1 MKKILLLSTIAFSSL
16 FMSCS
21 DNSDT
26 PKEQP
31 GEETP
36 TTPQRKLKVVVAVLD
51 ADGNAINVQQAD
63 ANTTKDYV
71 MAGTKF
77 QHRVLIE
84 DFTGAWCGWC
94 PRVTFSI
101 EELEKNNNEKIVPV
115 ALHNGDKLA
124 FSPYEGTLSEAL
136 WTKFG
141 IPKEERGYPF
151 AVLNRS
157 VEWEAKSGN
166 AMKTDQA
173 LALAKESSE
182 IGIKISSTLESTS
195 GKVNVSFKFAEG
207 VPTGLKYV
215 VYIVDNGIVLKQSNY
230 TSNYGGK
237 GNKPEFVHNAVA
249 KAINGDVMGT
259 AIPSDKIVAGQEFNT
274 GDINLTY
281 KAF

>member
-26 PKEQP
+26 PKEP

-36 TTPQRKLKVVVAVLD
+36 TTPKRELKVVVAVLD
-51 ADGNAINVQQAD
+51 ADGNAINVQQAN

-71 MAGTKF
+71 MAGSKF

-101 EELEKNNNEKIVPV
+101 EDLEKTNSEKIVPV

-124 FSPYEGTLSEAL
+124 FSPYERTLSEAL

-141 IPKEERGYPF
+141 IPTGERGYPF

-166 AMKTDQA
+166 EMKTAQA

-207 VPTGLKYV
+207 VPTDLKYV
-215 VYIVDNGIVLKQSNY
+215 VYVVDNGIVLKQSNY

-259 AIPSDKIVAGQEFNT
+259 AIPADKIVAGQEFNT